1 MQPLDKNQI
10 LGTVSADLSVQNY
23 QKPAQIEDVKIVQFK
38 QFTGEDGTFE
48 DMIRLDNAG
57 HLQLF
62 PDFQLKQINRSRVLA
77 GTVKAWHIHMNQED
91 VWYIPPE
98 DHMIL
103 GMWDTR
109 ENSAT
114 KDIKMRVVMGAG
126 ISQWVYVPRGVAHG
140 VVNVNNKIGS
150 IIYLVNQ
157 EYNINQPDE
166 YRLPW
171 DKAGADF
178 WEIKKG

>member
-1 MQPLDKNQI
+1 
-10 LGTVSADLSVQNY
+10 
-23 QKPAQIEDVKIVQFK
+23 
-38 QFTGEDGTFE
+38 
-48 DMIRLDNAG
+48 
-57 HLQLF
+57 
-62 PDFQLKQINRSRVLA
+62 
-77 GTVKAWHIHMNQED
+77 
-91 VWYIPPE
+91 
-98 DHMIL
+98 
-103 GMWDTR
+103 MWDTR

-140 VVNVNNKIGS
+140 VVNVNNKTGS

-171 DKAGADF
+171 DKAGKDF